1 MKKKHPKY
9 FQEMSIPLFSVSFVH
24 TYFSSRINLP
34 EFPIS
39 IFEVWK
45 KWPFSR
51 KTSKSIYLIFWM
63 PNWGHQISK
72 KLATLMP
79 SPLLLLLLK
88 SSWKRFWNILGFSFQ
103 KCAFN
108 YNSFSNEKMLAL
120 QLSTAEICVHLA
132 WREAEI
138 VVKLKIRPKHAI
150 KVESSW

>member
-9 FQEMSIPLFSVSFVH
+9 FQEMSIPLFSVSDFYILWFKNKFAWISNFH
-24 TYFSSRINLP
+24 IWSLQKMTIFLIKLHKNLL
-34 EFPIS
+34 EF
-39 IFEVWK
+39 
-45 KWPFSR
+45 
-51 KTSKSIYLIFWM
+51 L
-63 PNWGHQISK
+63 NA
-72 KLATLMP
+72 KLRPSNEQKLKTLMP
-79 SPLLLLLLK
+79 SLLLLLLLK
-88 SSWKRFWNILGFSFQ
+88 SSWKRFWNIPGFLFQ

-120 QLSTAEICVHLA
+120 QLSTTEICVHLA